1 MKKSTMIDGVLFD
14 MDGVLTDSEPLWHL
28 AEIEIFTQAGVPMT
42 QADCLRLAGLRID
55 DLVAQ
60 RFLES
65 PWVGMSQSEV
75 VQRIDDAVEKLILER
90 SKPLPGAKEA
100 IDFFKD
106 QGFPVGLAS
115 SSSFRLIA
123 STLKAIGL
131 DQEFQVVH
139 SAEREILGKPHPA
152 VYLEACRQLGTNP
165 VRTLA
170 IEDSLNGVIAAKAA
184 RMRVFAMPAP
194 HERTDPRFAVAD
206 AQIANLGELPT
217 TFSHWI
223 SGS

>member
-1 MKKSTMIDGVLFD
+1 MIDGVLFD

-28 AEIEIFTQAGVPMT
+28 AEIEVFTQAGVPMT

-60 RFLES
+60 RYLEM
-65 PWVGMSQSEV
+65 PWVGTSQGEV
-75 VQRIDDAVEKLILER
+75 VERIDETVEKLIRER
-90 SKPLPGAKEA
+90 STPLPGAKQA
-100 IDFFKD
+100 IEFFKN

-131 DQEFQVVH
+131 EQEFQVVH
-139 SAEREILGKPHPA
+139 SAEKEVLGKPHPA

-165 VRTLA
+165 LRTLA
-170 IEDSLNGVIAAKAA
+170 IEDSFNGVIAAKAA
-184 RMRVFAMPAP
+184 RMKVIAMPAH
-194 HERTDPRFAVAD
+194 HEQNDPRFAVAD
-206 AQIANLGELPT
+206 ARIANLGELPSVFRLLT
-217 TFSHWI
+217 EDT
-223 SGS
+223 